1 MITEQTPLIAIYG
14 GPRRWDKYAHGSI
27 IFGLALF
34 IALVGSVLVRIPF
47 NIFTFHPIFMTL
59 FIVLLTE
66 GIALLQPT
74 STSEEKRK
82 GLYYHALIQSTS
94 YLSAIIG
101 FSFIFYNKVISN
113 KSHFESLHGKL
124 GLFVFVYLFI
134 QLLFGITIALTPTL
148 YGSIDKAK
156 SLWKYHRILGYV
168 LLLLVWF
175 TSQLGVRADYMYN
188 NLYDT
193 KLIYLH
199 WLSLI
204 FVVTGLVY
212 RTRTRKWG
220 VRFSQ

>member
-1 MITEQTPLIAIYG
+1 MATEQTPLIAIYG
-14 GPRRWDKYAHGSI
+14 GPRGWDKYAHGSI

-34 IALVGSVLVRIPF
+34 IALIGSVLVRIPF
-47 NIFTFHPIFMTL
+47 NVFTFHPIFMTL

-134 QLLFGITIALTPTL
+134 QLLFGITITLTPTL

-156 SLWKYHRILGYV
+156 SLWKYHRILGYA

-188 NLYDT
+188 NLYDI

-199 WLSLI
+199 WLSLT
-204 FVVTGLVY
+204 FVVAGLVY

-220 VRFSQ
+220 VKFNQ

>member
-1 MITEQTPLIAIYG
+1 MLFCSQRVHLKKSERVFIIMLWYNLQVISQLLLDSLLYFTTRSYQTSLTLNRKLRIIHICPLI
-14 GPRRWDKYAHGSI
+14 
-27 IFGLALF
+27 
-34 IALVGSVLVRIPF
+34 
-47 NIFTFHPIFMTL
+47 N
-59 FIVLLTE
+59 
-66 GIALLQPT
+66 
-74 STSEEKRK
+74 
-82 GLYYHALIQSTS
+82 YY
-94 YLSAIIG
+94 Y
-101 FSFIFYNKVISN
+101 Y
-113 KSHFESLHGKL
+113 SLHGKL